1 MNVLRKAAFVLGCVL
16 LITGCALDLSQP
28 TQSKNVTGSVTYRE
42 RIALPPSAVVKVRL
56 VDVSRADAPAT
67 VIGEQVIKAA
77 GRQVPFAFEIA
88 YDPKRIEERFTY
100 AVQARIEDEDGRLR
114 FISDRHYP
122 VLTRGAGQH
131 VDLVLRA
138 AAAQA
143 PK

>member
-1 MNVLRKAAFVLGCVL
+1 MLCRTRTVLAL
-16 LITGCALDLSQP
+16 LCALLSTGCAQLDTSAARI
-28 TQSKNVTGSVTYRE
+28 TGSVTYRE
-42 RIALPPSAVVKVRL
+42 RVALPPSAVVKVRL

-122 VLTRGAGQH
+122 VLTRGAGRH
-131 VDLVLRA
+131 VDLVLIA
-138 AAAQA
+138 AAAPA